1 MGCDTYYDPGGCGNP
16 GLHEVNNG
24 RGPEFDFGEL
34 VTYLNDLALL
44 APSMLLVPA
53 VSRGPVDARSFDLS
67 LTD

>member
-1 MGCDTYYDPGGCGNP
+1 
-16 GLHEVNNG
+16 VNNG

-44 APSMLLVPA
+44 APSMLLAPA